1 MLVGDGMFVRV
12 QLDLSVRVHEIALV
26 KAGMMHVKKK
36 KNNPKAQSLLVIAIF
51 SHKCLCTST
60 PVISPILISPE
71 PSLLAAGSCACH
83 HREDCKGTT

>member
-36 KNNPKAQSLLVIAIF
+36 KQ
-51 SHKCLCTST
+51 
-60 PVISPILISPE
+60 PE
-71 PSLLAAGSCACH
+71 SSVTTGDCH
-83 HREDCKGTT
+83 F